1 MIYFLFAVNFF
12 NLICLFFFFEELI
25 LASIQFNFSD
35 QHEFIETLK
44 RKKQKNFGLK
54 IELSLN

>member
-44 RKKQKNFGLK
+44 RKKTKKLWFEN
-54 IELSLN
+54 